1 MKLRTYLNFSGNC
14 REALEFY
21 EKHLGGKI
29 GVMMNWEQ
37 MPAEAN
43 ADPAMKGKV
52 MHARITIGGAELMA
66 SDGPPSRVQP
76 MRSVYLALNVDSDQE
91 AESIYALLSAGGEV
105 FMPIQETFFATRF
118 AQLRDKFGTSWMVL
132 HERSPQQRS

>member
-21 EKHLGGKI
+21 EKNLGGKI
-29 GVMMNWEQ
+29 GTMMTWEQ
-37 MPAEAN
+37 IPGNAN
-43 ADPAMKGKV
+43 TDPAMKGKI

-76 MRSVYLALNVDSDQE
+76 MRSVYLALNVESDQE
-91 AESIYALLSAGGEV
+91 AERIYALLSPDGEI
-105 FMPIQETFFATRF
+105 FMPIQETFFASRF

-132 HERSPQQRS
+132 HERSQQSN